1 MNLLLV
7 GINHQTAP
15 VAIRERVAFTSGE
28 ILPAIASLQKT
39 VNIEEAVILSTCN
52 RTEIIVSSDG
62 ANQQDLSDWL
72 ASYHQVAPNTL
83 QDSLYSHTD
92 IEAARHL
99 MRVTSGLDSM
109 VLGEPQITGQVKT
122 AFADARQAGS
132 VGSNLNRLFQQTF
145 KIAKEVRSNTEIGH
159 HLISMPAAAL
169 RLAKMLFTDLAQCR
183 GLLVGV
189 GDMIE
194 LSAKQL
200 RDAGIT
206 ELTIANRTIANA
218 QSIAE
223 AVEARIIGLD
233 QLQDALPSFDIVISA
248 TGASLPII
256 GKGMIES
263 ALQKRKQL
271 PMFLVDLAVP
281 RDIESEVGLLRNA
294 YLYSLDDLA
303 QIVSENMALRQV
315 ASEAA
320 ESIIESGIDQ
330 FRANEQTRSRQD
342 LVLAYR
348 QQLETIKQTELNKAL
363 SKIDQGADASEVITA
378 LAIQLTQKY
387 AHQPSVALR
396 TFITA
401 ENHTALDIAQQLLGI
416 SQSDKDS

>member
-1 MNLLLV
+1 
-7 GINHQTAP
+7 
-15 VAIRERVAFTSGE
+15 
-28 ILPAIASLQKT
+28 
-39 VNIEEAVILSTCN
+39 
-52 RTEIIVSSDG
+52 
-62 ANQQDLSDWL
+62 
-72 ASYHQVAPNTL
+72 
-83 QDSLYSHTD
+83 
-92 IEAARHL
+92 
-99 MRVTSGLDSM
+99 
-109 VLGEPQITGQVKT
+109 
-122 AFADARQAGS
+122 
-132 VGSNLNRLFQQTF
+132 LFQQTF

-159 HLISMPAAAL
+159 HLISMPAAAI

>member
-1 MNLLLV
+1 
-7 GINHQTAP
+7 
-15 VAIRERVAFTSGE
+15 
-28 ILPAIASLQKT
+28 
-39 VNIEEAVILSTCN
+39 
-52 RTEIIVSSDG
+52 
-62 ANQQDLSDWL
+62 
-72 ASYHQVAPNTL
+72 
-83 QDSLYSHTD
+83 
-92 IEAARHL
+92 
-99 MRVTSGLDSM
+99 
-109 VLGEPQITGQVKT
+109 
-122 AFADARQAGS
+122 
-132 VGSNLNRLFQQTF
+132 
-145 KIAKEVRSNTEIGH
+145 
-159 HLISMPAAAL
+159 
-169 RLAKMLFTDLAQCR
+169 
-183 GLLVGV
+183 
-189 GDMIE
+189 
-194 LSAKQL
+194 
-200 RDAGIT
+200 
-206 ELTIANRTIANA
+206 
-218 QSIAE
+218 
-223 AVEARIIGLD
+223 
-233 QLQDALPSFDIVISA
+233 
-248 TGASLPII
+248 
-256 GKGMIES
+256 
-263 ALQKRKQL
+263 
-271 PMFLVDLAVP
+271 MFLVDLAVP